1 MKDKKLDILQRYAVK
16 KHFVLLSKTTIID
29 VIIHASQS
37 EVSGVKRIAEVGYEP
52 SAVPSYDFR

>member
-1 MKDKKLDILQRYAVK
+1 MKDKKLEFCKDVPLQE
-16 KHFVLLSKTTIID
+16 HLLLSKTTIID

-52 SAVPSYDFR
+52 SAVPS